1 MSDGC
6 HRRRI
11 PGLSRLDHRRQRN
24 REGARLHSATINPI
38 SARSIGITISWPLVA
53 SRGRSG
59 SPAAARQGHTRGAG
73 GASECVPSGSAS
85 RDARSEKVKVERG
98 SEGSTLV
105 GSQLL
110 VLASHTRAAAP
121 RDAARTRAVR
131 LGLVRSCQLGLR
143 LRVFDVPFRPLR
155 TPRYKK
161 KYKAPIDRICGTGI
175 VGRTRSYY
183 PLVGSWDIGV

>member
-6 HRRRI
+6 HHRRI
-11 PGLSRLDHRRQRN
+11 PGLSRLDRRRQRN

-121 RDAARTRAVR
+121 RDAARTRAVAGSA
-131 LGLVRSCQLGLR
+131 GLVANLGRSG
-143 LRVFDVPFRPLR
+143 LRVFDVPFGSPLPSALRP
-155 TPRYKK
+155 PRYNKTRNK
-161 KYKAPIDRICGTGI
+161 VTWRCVK
-175 VGRTRSYY
+175 RTQANKC
-183 PLVGSWDIGV
+183 